1 MPNLFKGII
10 YFKNLLEAPI
20 YPETID
26 MVIASLSP
34 FYLPWKVPRAPFTHP
49 HILCGECYLLTLG
62 VLDTLCPCRSLLQNG
77 VKNSPPFSG

>member
-26 MVIASLSP
+26 MEIASLSP
-34 FYLPWKVPRAPFTHP
+34 FYLPWKVP
-49 HILCGECYLLTLG
+49 
-62 VLDTLCPCRSLLQNG
+62 
-77 VKNSPPFSG
+77 

>member
-34 FYLPWKVPRAPFTHP
+34 FYFSFHSPKPTLKKILLPLKAFRHLRTTILISLTFFPPGYTH
-49 HILCGECYLLTLG
+49 L
-62 VLDTLCPCRSLLQNG
+62 
-77 VKNSPPFSG
+77 